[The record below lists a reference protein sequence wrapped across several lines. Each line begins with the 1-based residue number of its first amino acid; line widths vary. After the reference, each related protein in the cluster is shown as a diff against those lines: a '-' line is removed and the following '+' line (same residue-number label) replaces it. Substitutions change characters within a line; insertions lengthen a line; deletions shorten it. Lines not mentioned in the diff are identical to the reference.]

1 MEDFFESASCD
12 QFLPNIYKPVLIV
25 NALNDPMLGEK
36 CYPIEIAEKSAFVYL
51 EMPKLGGHTGFSCLG
66 EKYSWMEKRAN
77 DFIKRQNW

>member
-1 MEDFFESASCD
+1 
-12 QFLPNIYKPVLIV
+12 
-25 NALNDPMLGEK
+25 MLGEK